1 MIQGILAASLVA
13 AAAEYQFRPFH
24 NAAPVWDYW
33 YLLALPI
40 CAAIAVVYKCVRCK
54 EMSRVPREA
63 LVLAFFMS
71 AVLVMV
77 AVALAMLVWVTE

>member
-1 MIQGILAASLVA
+1 MIEGILAATLV
-13 AAAEYQFRPFH
+13 AAAEYQFRPFRT
-24 NAAPVWDYW
+24 AAPVWDYW

-63 LVLAFFMS
+63 LVLTFFMS
-71 AVLVMV
+71 AVLVVV
-77 AVALAMLVWVTE
+77 AALLAMLVWVTE